1 MIKHRE
7 EQTHHRPLV
16 VAETVIVVDDGAPT
30 VSTAFQLVQGIGLG
44 ERFVSPIAL
53 RQFLELH
60 EVRWGLAAVPGTPPV
75 LKGVTFALDV
85 DLMEDDSLL
94 V

>member
-60 EVRWGLAAVPGTPPV
+60 EGRWGLAAVPGTPPV
-75 LKGVTFALDV
+75 LKSVTFALDV
-85 DLMEDDSLL
+85 DLVEDDGLL